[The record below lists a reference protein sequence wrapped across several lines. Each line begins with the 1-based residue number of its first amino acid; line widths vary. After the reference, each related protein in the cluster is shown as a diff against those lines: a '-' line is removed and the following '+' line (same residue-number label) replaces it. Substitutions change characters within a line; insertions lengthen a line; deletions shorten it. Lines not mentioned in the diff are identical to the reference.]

1 LIVRAAATGHEQ
13 VRDRYGLSGQ
23 TDSSAVPWR
32 NRLRRFSPRYRD
44 ALAVFGLAL
53 GLRLVFSALMANTFD
68 EDEFVYLALGRDLA
82 HGALPYR
89 DFTFFHPPGILVAL
103 RLLDPLTA
111 LWWPLAR
118 LGDVV
123 VDSVTA
129 TLVWRLGAHFYG
141 RRPALA
147 AGILYATNPVALVSA
162 VRVDQE
168 VLMTALAMAGL
179 TLLLTKRSTPASG
192 YPAAMLAGACLGAA
206 CWIKYPML
214 VFLPVYIVAAP
225 RRALTCLAG
234 WLAATALLFAPYL
247 GEAHR
252 LYDDTVAWQLLHR
265 SQTLLNMRLTT
276 TVIFWLVV
284 NPFAV
289 AAVVRGRQPLWL
301 VLGFAS
307 GCLFVFGSSTYS
319 HYFVPVAPF
328 AALLGAV
335 LAARLVR
342 VSPRVAVLGAL
353 AVTIGWGIGVLTLVS
368 NRGYIIAT
376 RFSDV
381 RPVIQL
387 IDRSTR
393 PGAPILANRFE
404 YAYLGGRPAVAH
416 YFWNDHD
423 VVNARYLERRLQPGS
438 VVVLQPHS
446 DPVSY
451 PKGFTT
457 YLDAHYV
464 RLQLR
469 RTAIWLIT

>member
-1 LIVRAAATGHEQ
+1 M
-13 VRDRYGLSGQ
+13 SGQ
-23 TDSSAVPWR
+23 ANSGAFSWR
-32 NRLRRFSPRYRD
+32 NRLRRVAPCYRD

-53 GLRLVFSALMANTFD
+53 GLRLVFSALLADTFD

-89 DFTFFHPPGILVAL
+89 DFTFFHPPGILVVL
-103 RLLDPLTA
+103 RLLDPLTI

-118 LGDVV
+118 LLDVV

-129 TLVWRLGAHFYG
+129 TLIWRLGVHFYG

-147 AGILYATNPVALVSA
+147 AGILYAANPVALVSA

-168 VLMTALAMAGL
+168 VMMTALGMAGL

-192 YPAAMLAGACLGAA
+192 YPVAMLAGACLGAA

-225 RRALTCLAG
+225 RRALACFAG
-234 WLAATALLFAPYL
+234 WLAATAFLFAPYVTDVR
-247 GEAHR
+247 R
-252 LYDDTVAWQLLHR
+252 LYDDTVVWQLLHR
-265 SQTLLNMRLTT
+265 SQTPLNMRVTT
-276 TVIFWLVV
+276 TVIFWLLV

-289 AAVVRGRQPLWL
+289 AAILRGRQPLWL

-307 GCLFVFGSSTYS
+307 GCLFLFGSSTYS

-328 AALLGAV
+328 AALLGAE
-335 LAARLVR
+335 LAARLVH
-342 VSPRVAVLGAL
+342 VSPRVTVLGAL
-353 AVTIGWGIGVLTLVS
+353 AITIGWAIGVLTLIS
-368 NRGYIIAT
+368 DRGYVIAT

-404 YAYLGGRPAVAH
+404 YAYLGRRTSVAH

-423 VVNARYLERRLQPGS
+423 VVDARYLERRLKPGS
-438 VVVLQPHS
+438 VVVLQPRG
-446 DPVSY
+446 DRVSY

-457 YLDAHYV
+457 YLDAHFV
-464 RLQLR
+464 RLQVR

>member
-1 LIVRAAATGHEQ
+1 VATGHEQ
-13 VRDRYGLSGQ
+13 VQDRHGLSGQ
-23 TDSSAVPWR
+23 ANSGAFPWR
-32 NRLRRFSPRYRD
+32 NRLRRVAPCYRD

-53 GLRLVFSALMANTFD
+53 GLRLVFSVLLADTFD

-89 DFTFFHPPGILVAL
+89 DFPFFHPPGILVVL
-103 RLLDPLTA
+103 QLLEPLTTV
-111 LWWPLAR
+111 WWPLAR
-118 LGDVV
+118 LVDVV

-129 TLVWRLGAHFYG
+129 TLVWRLGMHLYG

-147 AGILYATNPVALVSA
+147 AGIVYAANPVALVSA

-168 VLMTALAMAGL
+168 VLMTALGMAGL

-192 YPAAMLAGACLGAA
+192 YTVAGLAGACLGAA

-214 VFLPVYIVAAP
+214 VFLPVYLVAAP
-225 RRALTCLAG
+225 RRALACLVG
-234 WLAATALLFAPYL
+234 WLAATVLLFAPYV
-247 GEAHR
+247 GDVHR
-252 LYDDTVAWQLLHR
+252 LYDDTVAWQLVYR
-265 SQTLLNMRLTT
+265 SQTPLNMRVTT
-276 TVIFWLVV
+276 TVIFWLLI

-289 AAVVRGRQPLWL
+289 AAILRGRQPLWL
-301 VLGFAS
+301 MLGFGS
-307 GCLFVFGSSTYS
+307 GCLFLFGSSTYS

-328 AALLGAV
+328 AALLSAV

-342 VSPRVAVLGAL
+342 TSPRVTVLGAL
-353 AVTIGWGIGVLTLVS
+353 AITIGWGMAVLTLVS
-368 NRGYIIAT
+368 NRGYVIAT

-381 RPVIQL
+381 RPVVQL

-404 YAYLGGRPAVAH
+404 YAYLGGRTSVAH

-423 VVNARYLERRLQPGS
+423 VVDARYLERRLKPGN

-451 PKGFTT
+451 PKGFTA
-457 YLDAHYV
+457 YLDAHFV
-464 RLQLR
+464 RLQVR